1 MKNADIEPSS
11 ILPSASDHL
20 TFTEKFASNITNT
33 EYLVYLIHSLSVHCL
48 SLDVWWSM
56 VCQSELGAKD

>member
-20 TFTEKFASNITNT
+20 TFTEKFVSNITNT
-33 EYLVYLIHSLSVHCL
+33 EYLVYIIHSLSVHCL
-48 SLDVWWSM
+48 SPDVW
-56 VCQSELGAKD
+56 